1 MKILNV
7 YFKNINSLEGESR
20 IDFNKAPIS
29 DAGVFAIT
37 GPNGSGKSSILDA
50 ITLALYGQTFRF
62 NKPAANVMTKNTQ
75 GCFAQVEFLVEGL
88 SYQSSWQVQTYDE
101 GTLKPV
107 AMQLKLLGDE
117 EQVLAE
123 GSHNVLVKIAEL
135 TGMDFRRFTRSI
147 ILEQG
152 DFSAFLTALDAE
164 RLDILERI
172 ISHDIYADYK
182 QKISQTKQQ
191 AEQDL
196 AALLLTLADVDL
208 MSDEQRSVLALDLA
222 DQKSRFSE
230 LKQENTDL
238 LQLQASLQNLQ
249 VLKDKVDQL
258 KQAEAADKEALT
270 GLEAELA
277 TISESESALV
287 FQPELQNL
295 DSKTLSI
302 EEEQQYLLT
311 YQQEVQEIQD
321 KLQAEDFDNT
331 YLAELKP
338 SDAGI
343 RQQKIAELA
352 QQLNHAK
359 TEMEAEFAITNQ
371 METQLPEKES
381 SLAKVDT
388 WLKDRTEDKILIN
401 NMPDVGQLKNKRQR
415 VAEIQKRLKAF
426 NKEHKN
432 SSSASSKNSNAIKG
446 YQKEI
451 TKEKNALI
459 TFNAELKEISQGH
472 SLENIAALQSEQ
484 RQRLADFIELRN
496 LAKVYKRFVNKGFSK
511 RFDHLDQKQLD
522 EKLDQKFSEIDSANN
537 IQNILEKAVYREALK
552 LQLADDRE
560 RLEDG
565 VECSLCGAKE
575 HPFAHKAPVQ
585 NDSKQALADQ
595 KKIMKAL
602 QVEAKKI
609 KQDIAAYTK
618 YNNTNKEHAEQIN
631 RIQAEWVTLSSRLN
645 ALGSDL
651 EIGRF
656 RVMRAYIKREKLALE
671 EITGLMKRYRAKSKA
686 ISKSEVLIL
695 KKETAMERRYTK
707 QKILD
712 AKGEGRP
719 QEIVLLEEDLVVLV
733 REESELAQ
741 IITQQLEALN
751 EPLPAA
757 GKEDAVYDELSKRRQ
772 DYQTYSLR
780 QESLVIE
787 LQKLRD
793 ALAVAQEKLQAMDE
807 RVSEFS
813 GLLRHEENAQ
823 LYFSSLKKQEL
834 LQDQESKVAKLI
846 SELALVQQV
855 LLESIVAAG
864 FTGLEQI
871 RELLETFAT
880 KDEKAEALVKL
891 QASLAEYPAA
901 IDGLDKQ
908 LLAEEA
914 HLNNDETVEGVV
926 ILLREKV
933 VQMDIVTEELAA
945 LEKAIAQQQ
954 ALLTSNAQLLRDI
967 AAQEAL
973 LDESNKEQQLLANES
988 DTEYRQRV
996 QLKIITKLLNSAN
1009 QFLEK
1014 MNGRYQ
1020 LINKASESGMAIDII
1035 DIKQQSAQR
1044 EVKSLSGGELFVV
1057 SLAMALGLS
1066 EIANNGRAVDS
1077 LFIDEGFGNLDA
1089 EALYIVVSTLENLRT
1104 QGKIIGIISHIEGIK
1119 QRIRTQV
1126 ELVKQ
1131 TNGMSRVILP
1141 GNEASPWDASAE

>member
-88 SYQSSWQVQTYDE
+88 SYRSSWQVQTYDE

-123 GSHNVLVKIAEL
+123 GSHNVLLKMTEL

-152 DFSAFLTALDAE
+152 DFAAFLTALGAE

-182 QKISQTKQQ
+182 QKVLQTKQQ

-196 AALLLTLADVDL
+196 AALQLTLAEVDL
-208 MSDEQRSVLALDLA
+208 MSAEQRSVLELDLA

-249 VLKDKVDQL
+249 LLKDKVGQL
-258 KQAEAADKEALT
+258 KHAEVADQESLITVQAELSK
-270 GLEAELA
+270 
-277 TISESESALV
+277 ISESETALV
-287 FQPELQNL
+287 FQAELQDL
-295 DSKTLSI
+295 DAKTLSI

-311 YQQEVQEIQD
+311 YQQEVQGIQD
-321 KLQAEDFDNT
+321 KLQAENFDQA
-331 YLAELKP
+331 YLDELKP
-338 SDAGI
+338 SDADV

-352 QQLNHAK
+352 QQLIKAK
-359 TEMEAEFAITNQ
+359 AELESEFAITNQ
-371 METQLPEKES
+371 MEMQLPEKQA
-381 SLAKVDT
+381 SLEKVDG
-388 WLKDRTEDKILIN
+388 WLKGRAEDHFLID
-401 NMPDVGQLKNKRQR
+401 NMPDVGRLKNKRQR
-415 VAEIQKRLKAF
+415 VAEIQKRLKSF
-426 NKEHKN
+426 NKEHKS

-446 YQKEI
+446 LQKEI
-451 TKEKNALI
+451 DKEKTLVI
-459 TFNAELKEISQGH
+459 TLNAELKEISHGH
-472 SLENIAALQSEQ
+472 SVERITSLQVEQ
-484 RQRLADFIELRN
+484 RQRLADFIELRD
-496 LAKVYKRFVNKGFSK
+496 LAKLYKRFVNKGFSK

-522 EKLDQKFSEIDSANN
+522 ERLDDKYSEIDSANN
-537 IQNILEKAVYREALK
+537 IQNILEKSVYREALK

-575 HPFAHKAPVQ
+575 HPFAHRAPVQ

-595 KKIMKAL
+595 KKIMKLL
-602 QVEAKKI
+602 QGEAKKL

-618 YNNTNKEHAEQIN
+618 YTNTNKEHAEQIN

-671 EITGLMKRYRAKSKA
+671 EINGLIKRYRAKSKA

-695 KKETAMERRYTK
+695 KKESTMERRYTK

-733 REESELAQ
+733 QEEKELAQ
-741 IITQQLEALN
+741 IISQQLGALG
-751 EPLPAA
+751 EPLPVA
-757 GKEDAVYDELSKRRQ
+757 GKEDAIYDELSQRRQ

-780 QESLVIE
+780 QESLTVE
-787 LQKLRD
+787 LQTLRD
-793 ALAVAQEKLQAMDE
+793 ALAVAQEKLQSMDKH
-807 RVSEFS
+807 VSEFS
-813 GLLRHEENAQ
+813 GLLRNEENAQ
-823 LYFSSLKKQEL
+823 LYFSSLHKQEL
-834 LQDQESKVAKLI
+834 LAEQESKLIKLESDLKLI
-846 SELALVQQV
+846 EQSLLANV
-855 LLESIVAAG
+855 IAAG
-864 FTGLEQI
+864 YDSLDKI
-871 RELLETFAT
+871 RELLAIFAT
-880 KDEKAEALVKL
+880 KDKNVALLAAL
-891 QASLAEYPAA
+891 QASLAGYPAA

-933 VQMDIVTEELAA
+933 VQMDIVTEEVVA
-945 LEKAIAQQQ
+945 LDKTIAQQQ
-954 ALLTSNAQLLRDI
+954 TLLTSNAQLLRDI
-967 AAQEAL
+967 ASQEAL

-1020 LINKASESGMAIDII
+1020 LVNKASETGLAIDII
-1035 DIKQQSAQR
+1035 DIKQHSAQR
-1044 EVKSLSGGELFVV
+1044 AIKSLSGGELFVV

-1089 EALYIVVSTLENLRT
+1089 EALYIVISTLENLRT

-1119 QRIRTQV
+1119 QRIRTQI

-1131 TNGMSRVILP
+1131 TNGMSRIVLQES
-1141 GNEASPWDASAE
+1141 EASPWDV